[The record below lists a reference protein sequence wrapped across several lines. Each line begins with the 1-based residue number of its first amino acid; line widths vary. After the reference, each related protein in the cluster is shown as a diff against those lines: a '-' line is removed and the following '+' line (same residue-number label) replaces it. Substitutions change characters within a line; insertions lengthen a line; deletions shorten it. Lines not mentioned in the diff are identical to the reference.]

1 MKKTNL
7 FVTVTLLFIN
17 VVLLICNYKI
27 HKTLSVYERGEQA
40 RISVDAAREVNDS
53 TNDTVKIINLQG
65 QGRQICGIRQSRNR
79 NIFKLAETSCTEE
92 R

>member
-7 FVTVTLLFIN
+7 FVFVTVTLLFIN

-40 RISVDAAREVNDS
+40 RISVDAAKEVNKQ
-53 TNDTVKIINLQG
+53 DTVKIINLQC
-65 QGRQICGIRQSRNR
+65 QGWNR
-79 NIFKLAETSCTEE
+79 
-92 R
+92 

>member
-1 MKKTNL
+1 MKKINL

-40 RISVDAAREVNDS
+40 RISVDAAKEVNKQ
-53 TNDTVKIINLQG
+53 DTVKIINLQC
-65 QGRQICGIRQSRNR
+65 QGWNR
-79 NIFKLAETSCTEE
+79 
-92 R
+92 

>member
-53 TNDTVKIINLQG
+53 TNDTVKIMKKQQCQG
-65 QGRQICGIRQSRNR
+65 WN
-79 NIFKLAETSCTEE
+79 K
-92 R
+92 

>member
-7 FVTVTLLFIN
+7 FVFVTVTLLFIN

-40 RISVDAAREVNDS
+40 RISVDAARELNDS
-53 TNDTVKIINLQG
+53 TNDTVKIMKLQQC
-65 QGRQICGIRQSRNR
+65 QGWN
-79 NIFKLAETSCTEE
+79 K
-92 R
+92 

>member
-7 FVTVTLLFIN
+7 FVFVTLTSLIIN
-17 VVLLICNYKI
+17 VFIVVCNYKL

-53 TNDTVKIINLQG
+53 TNDTVKIIKKQQCQG
-65 QGRQICGIRQSRNR
+65 WNR
-79 NIFKLAETSCTEE
+79 
-92 R
+92 

>member
-7 FVTVTLLFIN
+7 FVFVTVTLLFIN
-17 VVLLICNYKI
+17 VVLLIGNYKI

-53 TNDTVKIINLQG
+53 TNDTVKIMKLQQC
-65 QGRQICGIRQSRNR
+65 QGWN
-79 NIFKLAETSCTEE
+79 K
-92 R
+92 

>member
-17 VVLLICNYKI
+17 AVLLICNYKL

-40 RISVDAAREVNDS
+40 RISVEAAKEVNDS
-53 TNDTVKIINLQG
+53 TTNDTVKIIKKQQCQG
-65 QGRQICGIRQSRNR
+65 WN
-79 NIFKLAETSCTEE
+79 K
-92 R
+92 

>member
-7 FVTVTLLFIN
+7 FVFVTVTLLFIN

-53 TNDTVKIINLQG
+53 TNDTVKIMKKQ
-65 QGRQICGIRQSRNR
+65 QGREWN
-79 NIFKLAETSCTEE
+79 K
-92 R
+92 

>member
-17 VVLLICNYKI
+17 VVLLIGNYKL

-40 RISVDAAREVNDS
+40 RISVEAARVVNDS
-53 TNDTVKIINLQG
+53 TTNDTVKIMKLQG
-65 QGRQICGIRQSRNR
+65 REWNR
-79 NIFKLAETSCTEE
+79 
-92 R
+92 